1 VPAGTTMP
9 NIKPKSD
16 VLTDAA
22 LQTLPSWTTGLLQL
36 ASPVLPI
43 GAFSYSQGLE
53 QANAEGWV
61 LDENGAGDW
70 ITSQWQCAFAPREL
84 RALQDAYLA
93 NDLQALLDINEEFL
107 ASRDSAEVRLETM
120 QTGSSLMKWLR
131 SMQEV
136 LQVDAELLAL
146 IASLVGHKLTAPIA
160 FSLCAKAQHL
170 PLEAARLAWSWS
182 WLENQVQA
190 AVKIVPLG
198 QTAGQRLLI
207 RLRPLLLQPVLDED
221 AWSFSP
227 LGAIAAMRH
236 ERLYTRI
243 FRS

>member
-1 VPAGTTMP
+1 MPLSTLSRVPIAPAAIIMP
-9 NIKPKSD
+9 KIE
-16 VLTDAA
+16 A
-22 LQTLPSWTTGLLQL
+22 LPSWTTGLLQL

-53 QANAEGWV
+53 QANAQGWV
-61 LDENGAGDW
+61 IDEAGAGDW
-70 ITSQWQCAFAPREL
+70 IASQWRCAFAPREL
-84 RALQDAYLA
+84 KALQDAYLT
-93 NDLQALLDINEEFL
+93 NDLEALLSINEEFL

-136 LQVDAELLAL
+136 LQVEPKLLML
-146 IASLVGHKLTAPIA
+146 IASLVGQKLTAPIA

-170 PLEAARLAWSWS
+170 PLEAARLAWGWS

-207 RLRPLLLQPVLDED
+207 RLRPLLLEPVKDED
-221 AWSFSP
+221 AWAFSP

>member
-1 VPAGTTMP
+1 MPLSTLSRVPIVLVAIIMP
-9 NIKPKSD
+9 KIE
-16 VLTDAA
+16 A
-22 LQTLPSWTTGLLQL
+22 LPSWTTGLLQL

-53 QANAEGWV
+53 QANAQGWV
-61 LDENGAGDW
+61 IDEVGAGDW
-70 ITSQWQCAFAPREL
+70 IASQWRCAFSPREL
-84 RALQDAYLA
+84 KALQDAYLK
-93 NDLQALLDINEEFL
+93 NDLEALLDINEEFL

-136 LQVDAELLAL
+136 LQVEPKLLKL
-146 IASLVGHKLTAPIA
+146 IASLVGQKLTAPIA

-170 PLEAARLAWSWS
+170 PPEAARLAWGWS

-207 RLRPLLLQPVLDED
+207 RLRPLLLEPVKDED
-221 AWSFSP
+221 AWAFSP

>member
-1 VPAGTTMP
+1 VPTALAAIIMP
-9 NIKPKSD
+9 NVLVQAPD
-16 VLTDAA
+16 VQ
-22 LQTLPSWTTGLLQL
+22 QTLPSWVTGLLQL

-53 QANAEGWV
+53 QANAQGWV
-61 LDENGAGDW
+61 LDESGAGDW
-70 ITSQWQCAFAPREL
+70 IASQWQCAFAPREL
-84 RALQDAYLA
+84 KALEDAYMT
-93 NDLQALLDINEEFL
+93 NDLASLLEINDEFL
-107 ASRDSAEVRLETM
+107 ASRDSSEVRLETM

-131 SMQEV
+131 SMQDA
-136 LQVDAELLAL
+136 LQVEPELLSLTAN
-146 IASLVGHKLTAPIA
+146 LVGHKLTAPIA
-160 FSLCAKAQHL
+160 FSLCAKAQQL
-170 PLEAARLAWSWS
+170 PLEAARLAWGWS

-207 RLRPLLLQPVLDED
+207 RLRPLLLQSVIDDD
-221 AWSFSP
+221 AWTFAP